1 MSPVPLVGGLFGE
14 CSRSSSVSPLYVVL
28 EVGFISKKLTDDP
41 YKETLFLL
49 RNVAMAAS
57 DMDPD
62 GARQLRT
69 AVHLIFFIIFF

>member
-1 MSPVPLVGGLFGE
+1 MGNAAAP
-14 CSRSSSVSPLYVVL
+14 PLYVVL

-49 RNVAMAAS
+49 RHVAMAAS

-62 GARQLRT
+62 GAR
-69 AVHLIFFIIFF
+69 